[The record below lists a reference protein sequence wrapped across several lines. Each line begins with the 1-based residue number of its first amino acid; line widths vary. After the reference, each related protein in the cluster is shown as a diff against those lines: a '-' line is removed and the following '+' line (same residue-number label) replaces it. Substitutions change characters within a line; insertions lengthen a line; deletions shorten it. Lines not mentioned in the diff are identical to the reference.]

1 MPVKSA
7 GGVLACICVGQ
18 TGFSRLVL
26 GEVCLSGKQVC
37 LLFLVR
43 QASAIRE
50 STAQFELVPKALF
63 QQVSDCRSRAPRLD
77 DSRMDADDS
86 FREVGGSHRPFPI
99 IDSRLHV
106 GCRDTSSF
114 RFAFAVMSMFAGWVH
129 FCTSLSRSY
138 VGAVLSAEHATLDQ
152 GFPDV
157 VFGTSPDRI
166 QVRILV
172 RRADGLA
179 PVAQSRDM

>member
-77 DSRMDADDS
+77 NSRMDADDS